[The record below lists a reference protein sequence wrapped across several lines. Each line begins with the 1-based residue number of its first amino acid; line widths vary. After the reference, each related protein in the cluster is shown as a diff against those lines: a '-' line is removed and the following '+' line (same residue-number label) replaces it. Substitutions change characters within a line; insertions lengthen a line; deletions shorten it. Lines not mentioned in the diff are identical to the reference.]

1 MSGIWVIVVFLIE
14 CKDCAARLRNNQHIP
29 SFECKCVAM
38 MSNRPNQK
46 PDIFMA
52 LVLFVLVGVSATI
65 AYQVSIYYDQ
75 FQLTLARQAP
85 SQPPATGG

>member
-1 MSGIWVIVVFLIE
+1 
-14 CKDCAARLRNNQHIP
+14 
-29 SFECKCVAM
+29 M
-38 MSNRPNQK
+38 MFNRPNQK